1 MRLSIAAA
9 FVPLD
14 NHLGLRCDVAWG
26 GRRSRIRTVT
36 EPPAT
41 LSCAQLR
48 SPWRGEPLQKRAN
61 RQLFRASS
69 NWRICN
75 HRKCDQN
82 WSRLY
87 LHSNQLQGF
96 NFMKT
101 VSYTAVAITLLF
113 INTASPSFSQVACPA
128 GLTYA
133 GSASV
138 EHDTGQGNALD
149 MIRVEIPHN
158 RDRSYVQGNATGKL
172 VGTDSSN
179 QQAQTP
185 WNGQH
190 GIRGISLEAVGNYYY
205 ALGVDVNGRNGRPR
219 VVAELDANG
228 EISHEYLEIGAYCGP
243 GGNGEGCTATIR
255 VCYKPA

>member
-1 MRLSIAAA
+1 
-9 FVPLD
+9 
-14 NHLGLRCDVAWG
+14 
-26 GRRSRIRTVT
+26 
-36 EPPAT
+36 
-41 LSCAQLR
+41 
-48 SPWRGEPLQKRAN
+48 
-61 RQLFRASS
+61 
-69 NWRICN
+69 
-75 HRKCDQN
+75 
-82 WSRLY
+82 
-87 LHSNQLQGF
+87 
-96 NFMKT
+96 MKT
-101 VSYTAVAITLLF
+101 VGYTAFAITLIL
-113 INTASPSFSQVACPA
+113 INTATPSFSQVACPA

-149 MIRVEIPHN
+149 MVRVVIPHH

-172 VGTDSSN
+172 VGTDSGG

-190 GIRGISLEAVGNYYY
+190 SIRGISLEAVGNYYY
-205 ALGVDVNGRNGRPR
+205 ALGVDVNGRNGRPH
-219 VVAELDANG
+219 VVADLDANG